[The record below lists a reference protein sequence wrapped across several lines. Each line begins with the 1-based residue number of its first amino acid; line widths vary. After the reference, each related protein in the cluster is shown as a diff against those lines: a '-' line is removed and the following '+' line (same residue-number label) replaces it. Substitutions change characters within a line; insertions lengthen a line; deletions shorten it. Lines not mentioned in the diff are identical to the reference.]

1 MDFSGRTRRLP
12 PAPTGRHLQPGDRV
26 HLHDVRRGTA
36 GMAGTFAA
44 LDRAIR
50 RNTHFDRPAWG
61 APGKPPE
68 KDAHGVPDDLPV
80 GRTPAVER
88 VERRQ
93 HRTGIWVRT
102 GHVGTIQSVF
112 AGRQQRPAF
121 RTPLWTRHSLLR
133 CTMQGERHSDAPTW
147 GSAGGRDR
155 RAVDV
160 TRHRRALL
168 LRASVVAML
177 VAGAVAAF
185 GTPAFA
191 APEVQIAITSGNPV
205 TLQVGGGTKQL
216 IVQVKNTGNPEA
228 PGVKISI
235 DVPLDEMQVTIGDPV
250 PNGCVRTGN
259 HLACDVGTLAPDGA
273 NPWSRTVQI
282 KPPASSSLRPGQETP
297 PAQGT
302 INIESGGSGTKTFN
316 VTLRGPSASPV
327 VPEVSGTVIDST
339 TAAPIRDA
347 EVTLT
352 DGAGAHHKRGS
363 DANGRF
369 KFTSTSSDPIAPGS
383 LSIIASKDGFEGI
396 QKNVE
401 GRAGQSLV
409 NQRIQLKPVAATAS
423 AEPPTTAPTDTA
435 APTSGDTAPA
445 AASGNGSGT
454 GLFSWVLIGLGALL
468 VLLGIGAIVLLL
480 VRRKDDEPDDEPDDG
495 RGRRGPSPVPAARGM
510 YVGAPGADPTMV
522 AGRGGPGDAT
532 AMIRPPRPGGY
543 PDPYAASP
551 QPAYPPTSGQ
561 GPAGY
566 SGSGGYGAS
575 GGYGGGPTRP
585 ASPAGYPASPAG
597 YPASPAGYGS
607 GGAGGYSGDPRGGYD
622 EPTDRYSGAGGGH
635 AAPPGYGQSGGY
647 DAGYDRGSGGYDRR
661 PDHEAG
667 YDRGGP
673 PYDRVPEEREGYRSD
688 YGTSDGYYDDPAA
701 APSRRTSPSS
711 RADRRSLD
719 WLDD

>member
-1 MDFSGRTRRLP
+1 
-12 PAPTGRHLQPGDRV
+12 
-26 HLHDVRRGTA
+26 
-36 GMAGTFAA
+36 
-44 LDRAIR
+44 
-50 RNTHFDRPAWG
+50 
-61 APGKPPE
+61 
-68 KDAHGVPDDLPV
+68 
-80 GRTPAVER
+80 
-88 VERRQ
+88 
-93 HRTGIWVRT
+93 
-102 GHVGTIQSVF
+102 
-112 AGRQQRPAF
+112 
-121 RTPLWTRHSLLR
+121 
-133 CTMQGERHSDAPTW
+133 
-147 GSAGGRDR
+147 
-155 RAVDV
+155 
-160 TRHRRALL
+160 
-168 LRASVVAML
+168 ML

-282 KPPASSSLRPGQETP
+282 KPPASSSLQPGQETP

-566 SGSGGYGAS
+566 SGSAYTGGGGYALPAYGAPPAEPAYPPADPGYPPANGYGADPGGYGGAGRPGARAGEDYEAGYGGSGGYGAS

-622 EPTDRYSGAGGGH
+622 EPTGRYSGAGGGH
-635 AAPPGYGQSGGY
+635 AASPGYGQSGGGY
-647 DAGYDRGSGGYDRR
+647 DAGYDRGGGGYDRR
-661 PDHEAG
+661 PDHDAG
-667 YDRGGP
+667 YERGGP

-688 YGTSDGYYDDPAA
+688 YSANEGYYDDPAA

>member
-80 GRTPAVER
+80 ARTPAVER

-216 IVQVKNTGNPEA
+216 IVQVT
-228 PGVKISI
+228 
-235 DVPLDEMQVTIGDPV
+235 
-250 PNGCVRTGN
+250 NGCVRTGN

-282 KPPASSSLRPGQETP
+282 KPPASSSLQPGQETP

-435 APTSGDTAPA
+435 APTCGDTAPA

>member
-1 MDFSGRTRRLP
+1 
-12 PAPTGRHLQPGDRV
+12 
-26 HLHDVRRGTA
+26 
-36 GMAGTFAA
+36 
-44 LDRAIR
+44 
-50 RNTHFDRPAWG
+50 
-61 APGKPPE
+61 
-68 KDAHGVPDDLPV
+68 
-80 GRTPAVER
+80 
-88 VERRQ
+88 
-93 HRTGIWVRT
+93 
-102 GHVGTIQSVF
+102 
-112 AGRQQRPAF
+112 
-121 RTPLWTRHSLLR
+121 
-133 CTMQGERHSDAPTW
+133 
-147 GSAGGRDR
+147 
-155 RAVDV
+155 
-160 TRHRRALL
+160 
-168 LRASVVAML
+168 ML

-191 APEVQIAITSGNPV
+191 DDKVGVAVGPSTFDLNPSESRDFGVDV
-205 TLQVGGGTKQL
+205 TNKLTTPNNKRD
-216 IVQVKNTGNPEA
+216 
-228 PGVKISI
+228 ISI
-235 DVPLDEMQVTIGDPV
+235 VVQSPSALSQDLVITGKTA
-250 PNGCVRTGN
+250 GCT
-259 HLACDVGTLAPDGA
+259 
-273 NPWSRTVQI
+273 
-282 KPPASSSLRPGQETP
+282 
-297 PAQGT
+297 
-302 INIESGGSGTKTFN
+302 GSGPSVSCTVSFNAGESKSFTFSIAAKSTVSVGAGQSKQGNGTVTASGLGGEGGQDSKQIN
-316 VTLRGPSASPV
+316 VTVRGPQGSPV
-327 VPEVSGTVIDST
+327 VPEVSGTVVDST

-352 DGAGAHHKRGS
+352 DGAGAPHKRGS

-369 KFTSTSSDPIAPGS
+369 KFTSTSGDPIAPGS
-383 LSIIASKDGFEGI
+383 LNIIAAKDGFVGI

-401 GRAGQSLV
+401 GRAGQSLAG
-409 NQRIQLKPVAATAS
+409 QRIQLKPIAATAS
-423 AEPPTTAPTDTA
+423 AEPPTTGPTDTA

-445 AASGNGSGT
+445 AASGNGSGGT
-454 GLFSWVLIGLGALL
+454 GLFSWVLIGLGGLL

-495 RGRRGPSPVPAARGM
+495 HGRRGPSPVPAARGA
-510 YVGAPGADPTMV
+510 YHGAPGAEPTMV
-522 AGRGGPGDAT
+522 AGRGGPADAT
-532 AMIRPPRPGGY
+532 AMIRPTRPGGY

-551 QPAYPPTSGQ
+551 QPAYPPTSNQ
-561 GPAGY
+561 GPPGYGGSAYTGGGGGYALPAYGAPPAEPAYPPTEPGYPPANGYGADPGGYGGAGRPGARGGEDYDAGY
-566 SGSGGYGAS
+566 GGSGGYGAS
-575 GGYGGGPTRP
+575 GGYSGPTRP

-622 EPTDRYSGAGGGH
+622 EPTGRYSGAGGGH